1 MHTCARG
8 STTAFTEVL
17 LGRADSRELRE
28 RKSMRYSNH
37 LMLQKAHPDESRYQ
51 FRQQENKQCLSEV
64 SNNASVGEQ
73 LMFGL

>member
-1 MHTCARG
+1 
-8 STTAFTEVL
+8 
-17 LGRADSRELRE
+17 
-28 RKSMRYSNH
+28 
-37 LMLQKAHPDESRYQ
+37 MLQKAHPDESRYQ